1 MQTRKTKIIKT
12 LVLGNKNIGK
22 TSFIERYFS
31 GDFETESKTKSK
43 IKDIPFSFS
52 IQSSSTFSIQ
62 SHKFTRVFEVH
73 ESEEYIPNF
82 DCYILMFDINDL
94 ETYKDLLR
102 FIEILKPNKINNVLK
117 PFVIVGNKC
126 DIMSDTAIRE
136 FSKVLDT
143 DLYERVI
150 TFSCKSCYNIDKP
163 FLKLIREIERNENII
178 YYEELIKKS

>member
-1 MQTRKTKIIKT
+1 MQENKTKIIKT
-12 LVLGNKNIGK
+12 LVIGNKNIGK
-22 TSFIERYFS
+22 TSFIERYYS
-31 GDFETESKTKSK
+31 GDFGDFESKRKSK
-43 IKDIPFSFS
+43 IKHIPF
-52 IQSSSTFSIQ
+52 TFSIQ

-73 ESEEYIPNF
+73 ESNEYIPNF